1 MQIKIK
7 ELPSKEYVEISD
19 TDIMVIEDSSD
30 TKQIPVSALKLF
42 FSSDSKIKAISD
54 KLDTNLEQIRQTLEQ
69 LRNSINSSDD
79 ALAQRVTNLYND
91 HEATKRRL
99 GKLTEDVVDVQ
110 NHIKDLD
117 VHFTKVDSQIN
128 ALQTLTATHSSQ
140 IKSLQDTTSDHE
152 KRLVALKKDDAIN
165 KTDIANIKKA
175 IKDLND
181 RITQEITRLDKADTD
196 NKKSNIEYSDR
207 LYNDAMKYIDYYH
220 HIHTNPPNFDEPYKG
235 DPIVANYIHPVGTIY
250 TTSDPDFDPNEWFPG
265 AWKYVGVGASYNND
279 MTNRIDYYT
288 YIRMK

>member
-7 ELPSKEYVEISD
+7 ELPSKEYVDISD

-69 LRNSINSSDD
+69 LRNSIDSSDD

-117 VHFTKVDSQIN
+117 VHFTRVDSQIN

-152 KRLVALKKDDAIN
+152 KRLVALKKDNDTN
-165 KTDIANIKKA
+165 KADIANIKKA

-181 RITQEITRLDKADTD
+181 RVTREINRLDKADTD
-196 NKKSNIEYSDR
+196 NKNSNIEYSDR
-207 LYNDAMKYIDYYH
+207 LYNDAMRYIDYYH

>member
-7 ELPSKEYVEISD
+7 ELPSKEYVDISD

-30 TKQIPVSALKLF
+30 TKQIQVSALKLF

-54 KLDTNLEQIRQTLEQ
+54 KLDANLEQIRQTLEQ
-69 LRNSINSSDD
+69 LRNSIDSSDD
-79 ALAQRVTNLYND
+79 SLAQRVTNLYND

-110 NHIKDLD
+110 NHIKGLD
-117 VHFTKVDSQIN
+117 AHFTRVDSQIN

-152 KRLVALKKDDAIN
+152 KRLVELKKDDDTN

-207 LYNDAMKYIDYYH
+207 LYNDAMRYIDYYH

>member
-7 ELPSKEYVEISD
+7 ELPSKEYVDISD

-54 KLDTNLEQIRQTLEQ
+54 KLDANLEQIRQTLEQ
-69 LRNSINSSDD
+69 LRNSIDSSDD
-79 ALAQRVTNLYND
+79 SLAQRVTNLYND

-110 NHIKDLD
+110 NHIKGLD
-117 VHFTKVDSQIN
+117 AHFTRVDSQIN

-152 KRLVALKKDDAIN
+152 KRLVELKKDDDTN

-207 LYNDAMKYIDYYH
+207 LYNDAMRYIDYYH

-235 DPIVANYIHPVGTIY
+235 DPIVANYIHPVATNY

>member
-7 ELPSKEYVEISD
+7 ELPSKEYVDISD

-54 KLDTNLEQIRQTLEQ
+54 KLDANLEQIRQTLEQ

-79 ALAQRVTNLYND
+79 SLAQRVTNLYND

-110 NHIKDLD
+110 NHIKGLD
-117 VHFTKVDSQIN
+117 VHFTRVDSQIN

-152 KRLVALKKDDAIN
+152 KRLVELKKDDDTN

-207 LYNDAMKYIDYYH
+207 LYNDAMRYIDYYH

-250 TTSDPDFDPNEWFPG
+250 TTSDSDFDPNEWFPG